1 MTSHTPAALTAP
13 AGRHTGLLAALARRL
28 ADEPALADTLQL
40 LVGPQREEPAA
51 ASPAVALAHVVND
64 RRLAERRAHFLERA
78 LTTGQVRE
86 LLGGVSRQAV
96 ALRVANGGLLSLE
109 VSGRSVFPD
118 WQFSED
124 GVRPGLRPVLALLR
138 RGGRGALAADALMR
152 TPVDGGRTPAD
163 LLAAGETGLLQHYL
177 SLAGGA

>member
-1 MTSHTPAALTAP
+1 M
-13 AGRHTGLLAALARRL
+13 ARRL
-28 ADEPALADTLQL
+28 AHEPGLADTLQL
-40 LVGPQREEPAA
+40 LVGAHREDP
-51 ASPAVALAHVVND
+51 ASPASPTVALAHTVND
-64 RRLAERRAHFLERA
+64 RRLVERREQFRSLA

-109 VSGRSVFPD
+109 LAGRSLFPD

-124 GVRPGLRPVLALLR
+124 GVRPGLRAVLALLR
-138 RGGRGALAADALMR
+138 HGGRGALAADALMR
-152 TPVDGGRTPAD
+152 TPVAGGRTPAD
-163 LLAAGETGLLQHYL
+163 LFAAGETELVQHHL